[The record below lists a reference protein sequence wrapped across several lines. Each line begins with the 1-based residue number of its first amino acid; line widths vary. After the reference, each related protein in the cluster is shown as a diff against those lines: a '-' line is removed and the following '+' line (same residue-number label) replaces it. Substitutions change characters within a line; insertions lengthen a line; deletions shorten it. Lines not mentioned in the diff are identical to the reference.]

1 MKFVVKCAFN
11 KAAVNITGRQTL
23 ILTTACRRR
32 RHFSQISSS
41 LYIQQTHQVRLN
53 SFFDNTLTHTC
64 VKMVMFVYAH
74 GLRHY
79 FDMDEMAD
87 SFKIVVWSPKGLN
100 HVGDLGKG

>member
-1 MKFVVKCAFN
+1 
-11 KAAVNITGRQTL
+11 
-23 ILTTACRRR
+23 
-32 RHFSQISSS
+32 
-41 LYIQQTHQVRLN
+41 
-53 SFFDNTLTHTC
+53 
-64 VKMVMFVYAH
+64 MVMFVYAH